1 MSLRFIIGR
10 SGSGKTSLI
19 LDRVTAALRED
30 PTGPPLIIL
39 TPEQGTFQI
48 EQRIAT
54 APGLRGTVRTQV
66 LGFRRLALRVM
77 QETGGAAL
85 VPIDDEG
92 KKMLLYKL
100 MRRRKDKL
108 KLFGHGGDQLG
119 LIDRIAGLYTEMKKY
134 NVDFQALPEHYRL
147 LEQTDGESPLLKD
160 KMHDLSLLFA
170 EFDEELSRLY
180 IDNEDHVV
188 KLAQGAAESAY
199 LRGAEIWIDGFHTF
213 TPQEY
218 TAILAL
224 LKAAANVTVS
234 LTMDRIY
241 GDGTLPHELNL
252 FHTPASA
259 FLKLNQLALE
269 AGVEV
274 QPAEVLDARPFPR
287 FQESE
292 TLSYLESAYERR
304 IPWPQAQPPRDLEQ
318 ALSLHRAASRRAEV
332 EGAAR
337 EMVRLAREEGVR
349 WRDMALLVRNLG
361 DYEELLAPTMEAY
374 GIPYFLDQKTSM
386 LYHPMIEFIRAA
398 LDVVLGFWKYEDVFR
413 CVKSEFLLPLDGSL
427 TREHMDLLE
436 NYALASGITGYRWFD
451 GRPWKSAPSLSL
463 EQDGGQT
470 AASAKAQ
477 EQLQL
482 LERCRAAVAGPLS
495 AFEKEIR
502 KAKNAADRCAAVYQL
517 LENVEAA
524 QHLDVLAHR
533 MVCEG
538 KPRQAME
545 HRQLWG
551 AVLDVLDQIVEM
563 MGDEPLELELFAGIL
578 ETGLKELKVALVPPS
593 LDQVLIGSTERTRS
607 GQVKH
612 LFLLGINEGI
622 MPANL
627 QEEGV
632 LSELERQ
639 RLAELGLELAPGLA
653 RKLLDERFL
662 VYEALSGA
670 SRSLWLSYPA
680 ADGEG
685 GALLPSEVIRHVKRI
700 FPGLREHTLALS
712 PGPASDDVDD
722 DQAAA
727 QLEFVSRPGPALH
740 VLIGQLRRWKS
751 GEPISPLWWRVLE
764 WYKSQPEWEGKAS
777 HLLTSL
783 DYRNRVRGLTPATS
797 RRLYGKR
804 LRTSVSRMEQFS
816 ACPFAHF
823 ASHGLKLKERQ
834 LYRLQA
840 PDIGQLF
847 HAALSQMALSFQAQN
862 RSWGSLSPEEAI
874 QAANSAVDELAPKL
888 QGEILLSSKRYGY
901 ISRKLK
907 AIVGRASLI
916 LGEQARRGSFEPV
929 GLELD
934 FGPGR
939 ALPPLTFELP
949 NGCVMEIVGRIDR
962 VDMAEGEQGL
972 LLRVID
978 YKSSQTD
985 LKLHEVYY
993 GLSLQMLTYLDVLLS
1008 SAEAW
1013 LGQPAIPAGTLYF
1026 HVHNPLLQSS
1036 NGMSAEQAQQEL
1048 LKRFKMKGLL
1058 LADRD
1063 VIAKM
1068 DARLEK
1074 GYSEIIPVAI
1084 KADGGFYSSASVA
1097 TPEQWDTLLGSVRRT
1112 ITEIG
1117 TRITDGDVQI
1127 APYRLGMETAC
1138 TFCPYKPVCRFEE
1151 SLEGNSYHHLGKP
1164 GKNEIWQLLGQESGK
1179 EANPS

>member
-1 MSLRFIIGR
+1 M
-10 SGSGKTSLI
+10 
-19 LDRVTAALRED
+19 
-30 PTGPPLIIL
+30 
-39 TPEQGTFQI
+39 
-48 EQRIAT
+48 
-54 APGLRGTVRTQV
+54 

-100 MRRRKDKL
+100 MRRRKDDL

-134 NVDFQALPEHYRL
+134 NVDFPALQEHYRL
-147 LEQTDGESPLLKD
+147 LEQTEGESPLLKD

-241 GDGTLPHELNL
+241 RDGTVPHELNL

-259 FLKLNQLALE
+259 YITLSQLAVE
-269 AGVEV
+269 AGIDV
-274 QPAEVLDARPFPR
+274 QPAELLEERPFPR
-287 FQESE
+287 FRESE

-304 IPWPQAQPPRDLEQ
+304 LPWPQAMPPKDLEQ

-337 EMVRLAREEGVR
+337 EMVRLAREEGAR

-374 GIPYFLDQKTSM
+374 GIPYFLDQKASM
-386 LYHPMIEFIRAA
+386 LYHPMIDFIRAA

-427 TREHMDLLE
+427 TRGHMDMLE
-436 NYALASGITGYRWFD
+436 NYALASGIQGYRWFD

-463 EQDGGQT
+463 EQEDQT
-470 AASAKAQ
+470 AASAKAL
-477 EQLQL
+477 EQLKL
-482 LERCRAAVAGPLS
+482 LERCRAAVAEPLS
-495 AFEKEIR
+495 TFEKEIR
-502 KAKNAADRCAAVYQL
+502 KAKNAADMCAAVYHL
-517 LENVEAA
+517 LESVEAA
-524 QHLDVLAHR
+524 QRLDVLAHR
-533 MVCEG
+533 MVREG

-563 MGDEPLELELFAGIL
+563 MGDEPLELELFAGVL
-578 ETGLKELKVALVPPS
+578 ETGLQELKLALVPPS

-632 LSELERQ
+632 LSEQERQ

-700 FPGLREHTLALS
+700 FPGLQERPLALA
-712 PGPASDDVDD
+712 PGPANGSADLT
-722 DQAAA
+722 AS
-727 QLEFVSRPGPALH
+727 QLDFVSRPGPALN
-740 VLIGQLRRWKS
+740 VLIGQLR
-751 GEPISPLWWRVLE
+751 L
-764 WYKSQPEWEGKAS
+764 WEG
-777 HLLTSL
+777 
-783 DYRNRVRGLTPATS
+783 G
-797 RRLYGKR
+797 G
-804 LRTSVSRMEQFS
+804 
-816 ACPFAHF
+816 AHF
-823 ASHGLKLKERQ
+823 PAVVARAGMVQGPAGMGSQSLAAAHVAGLPQ
-834 LYRLQA
+834 PGARLDAGDQ
-840 PDIGQLF
+840 P
-847 HAALSQMALSFQAQN
+847 AAL
-862 RSWGSLSPEEAI
+862 R
-874 QAANSAVDELAPKL
+874 QAAADERVADGAVL
-888 QGEILLSSKRYGY
+888 GLS
-901 ISRKLK
+901 
-907 AIVGRASLI
+907 V
-916 LGEQARRGSFEPV
+916 
-929 GLELD
+929 
-934 FGPGR
+934 R
-939 ALPPLTFELP
+939 ALRFPRTET
-949 NGCVMEIVGRIDR
+949 
-962 VDMAEGEQGL
+962 EG
-972 LLRVID
+972 
-978 YKSSQTD
+978 KTT
-985 LKLHEVYY
+985 
-993 GLSLQMLTYLDVLLS
+993 LSAA
-1008 SAEAW
+1008 SAGYRAAVPCRAQPDGDHFQSAKPE
-1013 LGQPAIPAGTLYF
+1013 LGQPHAGG
-1026 HVHNPLLQSS
+1026 S
-1036 NGMSAEQAQQEL
+1036 
-1048 LKRFKMKGLL
+1048 
-1058 LADRD
+1058 
-1063 VIAKM
+1063 
-1068 DARLEK
+1068 
-1074 GYSEIIPVAI
+1074 
-1084 KADGGFYSSASVA
+1084 
-1097 TPEQWDTLLGSVRRT
+1097 DT
-1112 ITEIG
+1112 
-1117 TRITDGDVQI
+1117 
-1127 APYRLGMETAC
+1127 
-1138 TFCPYKPVCRFEE
+1138 
-1151 SLEGNSYHHLGKP
+1151 
-1164 GKNEIWQLLGQESGK
+1164 SG
-1179 EANPS
+1179 EFGR